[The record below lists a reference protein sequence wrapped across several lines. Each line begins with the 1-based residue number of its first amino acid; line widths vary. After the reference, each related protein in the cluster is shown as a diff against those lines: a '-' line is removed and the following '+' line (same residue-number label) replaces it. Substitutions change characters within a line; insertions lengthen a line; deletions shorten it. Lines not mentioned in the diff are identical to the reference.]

1 MVIAQD
7 ESLSKHMRKM
17 VHVGGTGGKGV
28 LLTGKEICLQHFIC
42 SLVFNAV
49 LALCPINRPAFP
61 FSRLCQESQRRN
73 RPSGCQH
80 PGRLRSHS
88 YRIPCPAGGLRGE
101 LDGLLQGCDLKSR
114 CRNWEKATWLVGAPM
129 GLEISSSLFPRRRGS
144 RKGCEPPG

>member
-49 LALCPINRPAFP
+49 LAPCPVNRPAFP
-61 FSRLCQESQRRN
+61 FSRGARR
-73 RPSGCQH
+73 
-80 PGRLRSHS
+80 
-88 YRIPCPAGGLRGE
+88 AK
-101 LDGLLQGCDLKSR
+101 DGTG
-114 CRNWEKATWLVGAPM
+114 LVGARIL
-129 GLEISSSLFPRRRGS
+129 GD
-144 RKGCEPPG
+144 